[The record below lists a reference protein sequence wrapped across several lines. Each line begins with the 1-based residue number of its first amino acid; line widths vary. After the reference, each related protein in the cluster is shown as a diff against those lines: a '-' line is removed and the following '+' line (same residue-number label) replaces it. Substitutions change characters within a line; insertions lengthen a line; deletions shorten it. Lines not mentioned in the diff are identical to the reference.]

1 MGALAITILASLFSV
16 VNPLGAIP
24 VFLSMTADDTK
35 EERNR
40 TSLMT
45 SFYFVIILVS
55 FFWAGTYILG
65 FFGVSIYALR
75 IAGGI
80 VIMLSGFALLNG
92 NTTKKRIGEKV
103 REEGVE
109 KEDISFTPMAM
120 PMLSG
125 PGSISL
131 LIGFFSQ
138 YQDVSQKLVITAV
151 VVFTGVLVYF
161 ILRSSPLL
169 FKVLGQSGLKAVARI
184 MGFIVLAIGV
194 EYIITG
200 IVGLV
205 GNITGTDLMG

>member
-1 MGALAITILASLFSV
+1 MGTIAITILASLFSV

-24 VFLSMTADDTK
+24 MFLTLTADETR
-35 EERNR
+35 EERNH

-45 SFYFVIILVS
+45 SIYFIIILMS

-65 FFGVSIYALR
+65 FFGVSIFALR

-80 VIMLSGFALLNG
+80 VIMMSGFALLNG
-92 NTTKKRIGEKV
+92 NTTKKRVGDKV
-103 REEGVE
+103 RAEAIK
-109 KEDISFTPMAM
+109 KEDVSFTPMAM

-131 LIGFFSQ
+131 LIGYFTE
-138 YQDVSQKLVITAV
+138 YQEASSRFIIAGVII
-151 VVFTGVLVYF
+151 FTGILIYF

-169 FKVLGQSGLKAVARI
+169 FKVLGESGLKAVARI

-194 EYIITG
+194 EYIISG

-205 GNITGTDLMG
+205 DNLTGNALLG

>member
-1 MGALAITILASLFSV
+1 MGTLVITILASLLSV

-24 VFLSMTADDTK
+24 VFLTLTADDTK
-35 EERNR
+35 AERNH
-40 TSLMT
+40 TSFMT
-45 SFYFVIILVS
+45 SIYFIVILMS

-65 FFGVSIYALR
+65 FFGVSIFALR

-80 VIMLSGFALLNG
+80 VIMMSGFSLLNG

-103 REEGVE
+103 RAEAIQ
-109 KEDISFTPMAM
+109 KEDVSFTPMAM

-131 LIGFFSQ
+131 LIGYFTEYPDMSQ
-138 YQDVSQKLVITAV
+138 RLIIAGVII
-151 VVFTGVLVYF
+151 FTGLIIYL

-169 FKVLGQSGLKAVARI
+169 FKLMGESGLKAVARI

-194 EYIITG
+194 EYIISG

-205 GNITGTDLMG
+205 GDLTGNNLIG

>member
-1 MGALAITILASLFSV
+1 MGTLVITILASLLSV

-24 VFLSMTADDTK
+24 VFLTLTSEETK
-35 EERNR
+35 AERNH

-45 SFYFVIILVS
+45 SVYFVVILMS
-55 FFWAGTYILG
+55 FFWAGTFILG
-65 FFGVSIYALR
+65 FFGVSIFALR

-80 VIMLSGFALLNG
+80 VIMMSGFALLNG

-103 REEGVE
+103 RAEAIE
-109 KEDISFTPMAM
+109 KEDVSFTPMAM

-131 LIGFFSQ
+131 LIGYFTDYPDTSQ
-138 YQDVSQKLVITAV
+138 RLVIAGV
-151 VVFTGVLVYF
+151 IIFTGLIIYF

-169 FKVLGQSGLKAVARI
+169 FKLMGESGLKAVARI

-194 EYIITG
+194 EYIISG

-205 GNITGTDLMG
+205 GDLTGPNLIG

>member
-1 MGALAITILASLFSV
+1 MGTLAITILASLFSV

-24 VFLSMTADDTK
+24 VFLTLTGDDTRA
-35 EERNR
+35 ERNH

-45 SFYFVIILVS
+45 SMYFIIILMS
-55 FFWAGTYILG
+55 FFWAGTYILS
-65 FFGVSIYALR
+65 FFGVSIFALR

-80 VIMLSGFALLNG
+80 VIMMSGFALLNG

-103 REEGVE
+103 RREAMD

-131 LIGFFSQ
+131 LIGYFTEYGSM
-138 YQDVSQKLVITAV
+138 SERLVIAGV
-151 VVFTGVLVYF
+151 IVFTGILIYF

-169 FKVLGQSGLKAVARI
+169 FKILGESGLKAVARI

-194 EYIITG
+194 EYIISG
-200 IVGLV
+200 VLGLV
-205 GNITGTDLMG
+205 NNLTGNAILG